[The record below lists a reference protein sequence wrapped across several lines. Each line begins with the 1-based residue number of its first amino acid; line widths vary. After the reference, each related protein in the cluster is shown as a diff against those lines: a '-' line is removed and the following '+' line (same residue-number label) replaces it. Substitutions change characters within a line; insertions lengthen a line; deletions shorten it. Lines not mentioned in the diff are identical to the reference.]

1 MPHHRLFALSL
12 LVLFAAVG
20 CKETPAPDCEFADD
34 GVCDEP
40 VNCGLGTDEEDCVA
54 ACESGED
61 LHLFAAA
68 CAHRDPVEEP
78 PDDSDPS
85 GGSWHRTGWSD
96 HTVEAPDGEDLAAT
110 VTRHYR
116 MYVPRAYDPDR
127 AHPLVLMLPGHRV
140 SHYSLAAYTELP
152 RAADENG
159 FVLADCEQQ
168 YRWSGEHRWAWF
180 TDWDWYD
187 EAEDNPDFDYL
198 LAVIDQVAGDM
209 NIDRRRVYLAGHSR
223 GGAMAFIG
231 ALELHETIAGACIQ
245 SGFTEFGY
253 MTARLDSWEHR
264 RVPMVF
270 MHGSDDPD
278 VGVSHG
284 DDMVEQLEDLGWQHD
299 EDLVYHRLDD
309 VAHRWQPWLNQ
320 IWWDFLFARPLPE
333 GE

>member
-1 MPHHRLFALSL
+1 M
-12 LVLFAAVG
+12 
-20 CKETPAPDCEFADD
+20 
-34 GVCDEP
+34 
-40 VNCGLGTDEEDCVA
+40 
-54 ACESGED
+54 
-61 LHLFAAA
+61 
-68 CAHRDPVEEP
+68 
-78 PDDSDPS
+78 
-85 GGSWHRTGWSD
+85 
-96 HTVEAPDGEDLAAT
+96 
-110 VTRHYR
+110 
-116 MYVPRAYDPDR
+116 
-127 AHPLVLMLPGHRV
+127 
-140 SHYSLAAYTELP
+140 
-152 RAADENG
+152 
-159 FVLADCEQQ
+159 LADCEQQ